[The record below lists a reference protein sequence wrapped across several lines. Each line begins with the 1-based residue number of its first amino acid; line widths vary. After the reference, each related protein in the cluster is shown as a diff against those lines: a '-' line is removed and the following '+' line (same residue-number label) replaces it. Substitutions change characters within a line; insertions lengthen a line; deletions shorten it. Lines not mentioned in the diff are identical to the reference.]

1 MEIKINL
8 DWTFGEV
15 VENLQALK
23 LQYEEVL
30 ASFYYFDLKK
40 AVSKKREIKKIFYSF
55 KLKDWQ
61 KDKIWEY
68 MNGFETLQTLISIN
82 ERLKK

>member
-30 ASFYYFDLKK
+30 ASFYYLQLKE
-40 AVSKKREIKKIFYSF
+40 AVSKKREIKKMFYSF
-55 KLKDWQ
+55 NLKEWQ

>member
-8 DWTFGEV
+8 DWTFDEV

-30 ASFYYFDLKK
+30 ASFYYLQLKE
-40 AVSKKREIKKIFYSF
+40 AVSKKREIKKMFYSLN
-55 KLKDWQ
+55 LKDWQ
-61 KDKIWEY
+61 K
-68 MNGFETLQTLISIN
+68 
-82 ERLKK
+82 